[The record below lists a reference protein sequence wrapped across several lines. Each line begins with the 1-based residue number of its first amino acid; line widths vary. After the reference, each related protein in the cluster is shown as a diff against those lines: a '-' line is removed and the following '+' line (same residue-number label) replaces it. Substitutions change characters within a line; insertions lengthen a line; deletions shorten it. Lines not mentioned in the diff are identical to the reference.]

1 MMRRFG
7 GHLGTTVSALVDG
20 QLDAETTE
28 RAWDHVLSCSQCRG
42 LVEREA
48 WIKRRLS
55 TMCGNEPSARLLG
68 SLQSLQG
75 LSAEGSPTWEGL
87 EAWAEVD
94 RLESQTR
101 HRRRTG
107 FAVAGAGSVAV
118 LGFAALGS
126 FGLGGPSGPP
136 ITSIG
141 SGTPTSTPTSAVL
154 PTVAEVHGRLQG
166 WRVPVGSRVATAVP
180 LIAAE

>member
-1 MMRRFG
+1 MIRRLG
-7 GHLGTTVSALVDG
+7 GHLGANVSALVDG
-20 QLDAETTE
+20 QLDAEATE
-28 RAWDHVLSCSQCRG
+28 RAWDHVLTCAQCRG

-68 SLQSLQG
+68 SLQG
-75 LSAEGSPTWEGL
+75 LSSQNAPTLEGL

-94 RLESQTR
+94 RLESQSR
-101 HRRRTG
+101 QRRRTG

-126 FGLGGPSGPP
+126 IGFGAPAGPP
-136 ITSIG
+136 VTSI
-141 SGTPTSTPTSAVL
+141 SNGTPTSSPTSAVL
-154 PTVAEVHGRLQG
+154 PTVAEVHGRLRG
-166 WRVPVGSRVATAVP
+166 YRVPVGSGVATAQP
-180 LIAAE
+180 LLAGE